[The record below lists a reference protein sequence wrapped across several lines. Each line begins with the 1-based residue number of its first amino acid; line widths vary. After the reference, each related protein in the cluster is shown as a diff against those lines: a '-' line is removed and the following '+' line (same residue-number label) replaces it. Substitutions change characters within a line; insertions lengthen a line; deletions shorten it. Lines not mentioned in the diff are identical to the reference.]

1 MWYKRIQE
9 DYEDEMEE
17 FDKLPRNPNYRP
29 KDNHER
35 ETQEEANERERRR
48 LVEQRRGRYGGGGW
62 GFYISPLLSLWT
74 ATIRKLFPSFFRT
87 NKQLACY
94 SLPFEDSFPLLLLP
108 LFT

>member
-48 LVEQRRGRYGGGGW
+48 LVEQRRGRYGGGQGVYFA
-62 GFYISPLLSLWT
+62 GGVVPPGAPRRGGT
-74 ATIRKLFPSFFRT
+74 FPSNHKLKT
-87 NKQLACY
+87 KG
-94 SLPFEDSFPLLLLP
+94 SLYWGKV
-108 LFT
+108 

>member
-48 LVEQRRGRYGGGGW
+48 LVEQRRGRYGGDHG
-62 GFYISPLLSLWT
+62 LSDDAEL
-74 ATIRKLFPSFFRT
+74 IRRGPQRRR
-87 NKQLACY
+87 
-94 SLPFEDSFPLLLLP
+94 
-108 LFT
+108 